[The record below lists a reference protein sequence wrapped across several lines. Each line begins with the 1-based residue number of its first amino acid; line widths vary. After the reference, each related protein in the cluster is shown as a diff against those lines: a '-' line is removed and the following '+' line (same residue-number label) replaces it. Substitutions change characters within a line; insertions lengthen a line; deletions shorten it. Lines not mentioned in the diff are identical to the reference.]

1 MILVGGRL
9 SPKIAIC
16 GAGGIRICPHVEIA
30 RAEITGRIRSWTAA
44 SIEQVLSWIRPGKSA
59 LRLESLDQ
67 VWVEDGRAIGV
78 GQYLSWIMPNP
89 FVRALGIRRRK
100 RSKSHKPLSPMSRWR
115 HERTNGRFTACRLLR
130 ETSHVGE
137 ALNRLGP
144 SARMRHSPSK
154 PAGHRWYKQSECYA
168 PGPWALKDRFS
179 APVPPAVASQVTGMR
194 HLPNQ
199 GSPSTSFGHTRR
211 RASMDFRRSSRQM
224 RAWAR
229 DR

>member
-1 MILVGGRL
+1 MIHPESCSQYMQENKNLNNGTISCSL
-9 SPKIAIC
+9 
-16 GAGGIRICPHVEIA
+16 
-30 RAEITGRIRSWTAA
+30 
-44 SIEQVLSWIRPGKSA
+44 QVLPSITPRKSA

-67 VWVEDGRAIGV
+67 AWVEDGRSIGV

-115 HERTNGRFTACRLLR
+115 HERTNGRFTACRSLR
-130 ETSHVGE
+130 KTSHVGE

-144 SARMRHSPSK
+144 SARKRHSPSK

-168 PGPWALKDRFS
+168 PGPWALKGRFS

-199 GSPSTSFGHTRR
+199 GSPSASFNTRR
-211 RASMDFRRSSRQM
+211 RASMDFRRSPRQM